1 MIGFTEEHRQRF
13 RVSIEEGGVR
23 TDPYAFVIEGSRGQI
38 YVHAPG
44 VFGVATIG
52 NRLKLRAQ
60 PWLTVTQ
67 DGDDGFNAVFPAER
81 LKAVAR
87 LIGSYRRRKLSPEHR
102 AKSLETLAQINQNRS
117 RNRSEA
123 ASHPEQ
129 VQAA

>member
-13 RVSIEEGGVR
+13 RVSIEEGGQR
-23 TDPYAFVIEGSRGQI
+23 SDPYAFVIEGSRGQI
-38 YVHAPG
+38 FVYG
-44 VFGVATIG
+44 EGRFGVATIG

-60 PWLTVTQ
+60 PWLTITQ

-81 LKAVAR
+81 LNSVAR
-87 LIGSYRRRKLSPEHR
+87 LIGAYRRRKLNPEHR
-102 AKSLETLAQINQNRS
+102 AKSVATLAQINQNRS